1 MDLNRSDAFELLRTH
16 TQNENLVKHMLA
28 VEAAL
33 RAYALKFEEDET
45 LWGITGLLHDF
56 DYEKHPTPDEHP
68 EVGIEILEGLGY
80 PEALL
85 HAIRAHA
92 PYLGVP
98 RDSLLDRT
106 LFACDELAGF
116 IVAVALMRPS
126 KSLTDLN
133 VSSVT
138 KKLKQ
143 AGFARAVSRDD
154 IRVGAEELG
163 IDLNDHI
170 AFVIEAMRG
179 ISDGLGL

>member
-170 AFVIEAMRG
+170 AFVI
-179 ISDGLGL
+179 